1 MNTLPTVDV
10 PEGIS
15 TVPFARNIPESVIY
29 LLGARGVGKTSLINI
44 LLGREFR
51 ENETHTKKGIK
62 SHHYQTEKNNFLIKE
77 LTDDENFSMT
87 KNLQNSLE
95 ELMLILVMFS
105 IDDEKSLDYAE
116 NIILFIKNNLTYNL
130 GLNIILIGNKMDK
143 IKSKD
148 TQITVNKME
157 AENFALDNDI
167 SDYYI
172 SCQTKSNVEKINK
185 LLEESNEVKYI
196 DKEEDIHEDSVVLGS
211 TQPSGSCEII

>member
-1 MNTLPTVDV
+1 MSKYGN
-10 PEGIS
+10 E
-15 TVPFARNIPESVIY
+15 NVIY

-62 SHHYQTEKNNFLIKE
+62 SHHYQTEKNNYLIKE

-172 SCQTKSNVEKINK
+172 SCQTKSNIEKINK

>member
-1 MNTLPTVDV
+1 MSKYGN
-10 PEGIS
+10 
-15 TVPFARNIPESVIY
+15 ESVIY

-167 SDYYI
+167 IDYYI
-172 SCQTKSNVEKINK
+172 SCQTKSNIEKINK

>member
-1 MNTLPTVDV
+1 MSKYGN
-10 PEGIS
+10 
-15 TVPFARNIPESVIY
+15 ESVIY

-172 SCQTKSNVEKINK
+172 SCQTKSNIEKINK

>member
-1 MNTLPTVDV
+1 MSKYGN
-10 PEGIS
+10 
-15 TVPFARNIPESVIY
+15 ESVIY

-157 AENFALDNDI
+157 AENFSLDNDI

-172 SCQTKSNVEKINK
+172 SCQTKSNIEKINK

>member
-1 MNTLPTVDV
+1 MSKYGN
-10 PEGIS
+10 
-15 TVPFARNIPESVIY
+15 ESEIY

-172 SCQTKSNVEKINK
+172 SCQTKSNIEKINK

>member
-1 MNTLPTVDV
+1 MSKYGN
-10 PEGIS
+10 E
-15 TVPFARNIPESVIY
+15 NVIY

-44 LLGREFR
+44 LLGKEFR

-62 SHHYQTEKNNFLIKE
+62 SHHYQTEKNNYLIKE

-172 SCQTKSNVEKINK
+172 SCQTKSNIEKINK

>member
-1 MNTLPTVDV
+1 MSKYGN
-10 PEGIS
+10 
-15 TVPFARNIPESVIY
+15 ESVIY

-62 SHHYQTEKNNFLIKE
+62 SHHYQTEKNNYLIKE

>member
-1 MNTLPTVDV
+1 MSKYGN
-10 PEGIS
+10 E
-15 TVPFARNIPESVIY
+15 NVIY

>member
-1 MNTLPTVDV
+1 MSKYGN
-10 PEGIS
+10 
-15 TVPFARNIPESVIY
+15 ESVIY

-95 ELMLILVMFS
+95 ELMLTLVMFS